1 MPNLILNHNYSLV
14 VDNICTPKKIRK
26 AFNGCC
32 KFIKRKDNKLIFTNN
47 ESTFTLWNCHRRDEH
62 YGSYVTLEKNNN
74 YRITKYQLNSTSVYV
89 WIYIRPIEPN
99 YLKSHSCSVTT
110 LKNFLFLVNFY
121 NKKTVKKNLKRV
133 RAIAQIFQDYYVTR
147 YISEFL

>member
-1 MPNLILNHNYSLV
+1 MSNLILNHNYSLV
-14 VDNICTPKKIRK
+14 VDNICTPKKIIK

-32 KFIKRKDNKLIFTNN
+32 KFIKRKDNKLIFTND
-47 ESTFTLWNCHRRDEH
+47 ESTFTLWNCHRRNERYDC
-62 YGSYVTLEKNNN
+62 YVTLEKNNN

-110 LKNFLFLVNFY
+110 LKKFIFLVDFY
-121 NKKTVKKNLKRV
+121 NKKIVKKNLTRV
-133 RAIAQIFQDYYVTR
+133 RVIAKIFQDYYVTR